1 MAKISF
7 YTDSP
12 HGRTII
18 VCYRSD
24 FTNFCFSVCIL
35 SNTKKNS
42 LFHTVGYKNHSAGY
56 IFHSVGYKSRTVKQR
71 ICKNV
76 LKNVTGY
83 AELINRAERIIF
95 YCDLHGKGYC
105 KLITTRG
112 CLKMY
117 CTPKVRHKTFGG
129 AVHFE
134 TASLYF
140 QYLISLISVSPA
152 SYTQEVRFATNKTLP
167 YFHSPLFLRIH
178 QAHFHPSARCP
189 SVQ

>member
-42 LFHTVGYKNHSAGY
+42 LFHTVGYKNHS
-56 IFHSVGYKSRTVKQR
+56 VGYKSLTVKQR
-71 ICKNV
+71 ICKSV

-117 CTPKVRHKTFGG
+117 CTPKVLCLTFG
-129 AVHFE
+129 VQYILRQP
-134 TASLYF
+134 LYIF
-140 QYLISLISVSPA
+140 SI
-152 SYTQEVRFATNKTLP
+152 
-167 YFHSPLFLRIH
+167 
-178 QAHFHPSARCP
+178 
-189 SVQ
+189 

>member
-42 LFHTVGYKNHSAGY
+42 LFHTVGYKNHSVGYIFHSVGY
-56 IFHSVGYKSRTVKQR
+56 IFHSVGYKSLTVKQR
-71 ICKNV
+71 ICKSV

-117 CTPKVRHKTFGG
+117 CTPKVRHKTFG
-129 AVHFE
+129 VQYILRQP
-134 TASLYF
+134 LYIF
-140 QYLISLISVSPA
+140 SI
-152 SYTQEVRFATNKTLP
+152 
-167 YFHSPLFLRIH
+167 
-178 QAHFHPSARCP
+178 
-189 SVQ
+189 